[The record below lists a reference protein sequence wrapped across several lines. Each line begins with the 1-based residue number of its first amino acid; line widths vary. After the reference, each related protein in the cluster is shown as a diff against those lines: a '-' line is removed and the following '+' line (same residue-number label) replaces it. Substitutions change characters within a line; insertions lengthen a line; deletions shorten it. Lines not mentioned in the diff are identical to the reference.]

1 MLPVNGEHLVESLDH
16 PWRGDKINF
25 AGSKAT
31 ETSCTPEGL
40 LFGFNEGDWYLTIC
54 LYLQISCRGGS
65 YTPHPSTL
73 VAPSNQCFREEISG
87 FIESHSSSVYVR
99 NYAWLCG
106 DFSDAPFRS
115 FDCILKVKLTT
126 LFLFLCV
133 TVR

>member
-16 PWRGDKINF
+16 PWRGDKINS
-25 AGSKAT
+25 AGSEAT
-31 ETSCTPEGL
+31 ETSCTSEGL
-40 LFGFNEGDWYLTIC
+40 LFRFNEGNCFLTIC

-65 YTPHPSTL
+65 YTPRPPTL
-73 VAPSNQCFREEISG
+73 VAPSNQCLREEISG
-87 FIESHSSSVYVR
+87 LIESHSSSVYVR

-133 TVR
+133 TVS